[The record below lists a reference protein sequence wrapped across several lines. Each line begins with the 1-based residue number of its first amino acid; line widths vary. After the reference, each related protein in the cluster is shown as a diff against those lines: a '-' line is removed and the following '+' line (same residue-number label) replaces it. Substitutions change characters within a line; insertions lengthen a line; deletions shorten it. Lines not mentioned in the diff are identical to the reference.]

1 LLSCHHVRRR
11 STEQDFKVS
20 WGEVGMVGG
29 YLGWLGGSWDGL
41 GKVGRD
47 GWGGVG
53 MVGEELGWLG
63 RSWDGWGGVGMVG
76 EELGWLGRSWDG

>member
-1 LLSCHHVRRR
+1 MLSCHHVRRR

-41 GKVGRD
+41 GKVGIIREKLGCFGEEFCLLVRNWV

-53 MVGEELGWLG
+53 MVG
-63 RSWDGWGGVGMVG
+63 GGVGMVWQK
-76 EELGWLGRSWDG
+76 LG